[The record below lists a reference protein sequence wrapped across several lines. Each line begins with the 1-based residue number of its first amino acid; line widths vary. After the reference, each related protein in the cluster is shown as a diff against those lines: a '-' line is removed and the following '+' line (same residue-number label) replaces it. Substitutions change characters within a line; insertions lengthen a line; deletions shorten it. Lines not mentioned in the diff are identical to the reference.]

1 MPGEY
6 SRPERR
12 RILRAVAWGC
22 GHPVSTLV
30 RLEDRPVD
38 ERMDFLREMSARL
51 WVPMDFAGDDSPR
64 AEFRVSGFGPL
75 QVVVLDVTPLT
86 VSRTSQHIEQAD
98 PDLLKAYVSRGGTS
112 VITQDGRRAE
122 MRPGDLTFYDTQRP
136 YEGIIGTEPGQLV
149 RGMTFMFPP
158 SMLPLSRSRISE
170 LTATRI
176 PATSGLGE
184 LTSQFLL
191 QLARNVDHYTAAEA
205 ARLSTAALEVLATRL
220 ARVLEIR
227 DWGTL
232 ETRQHAMLTTIQA
245 FICQHLG
252 DPGLSPAAVATAHH
266 MSLRS
271 LHQLFH
277 DEGLTVAGWIRAR
290 RMERCRRDLSDPL
303 LESQPVAAIAIR
315 WGFSSAADFSRAF
328 RAAHGMPPAE
338 YRRSARIGKQPA
350 L

>member
-1 MPGEY
+1 
-6 SRPERR
+6 
-12 RILRAVAWGC
+12 
-22 GHPVSTLV
+22 VSTLV
-30 RLEDRPVD
+30 RLDDRPAD
-38 ERMDFLREMSARL
+38 ERKDFLREMSGSL
-51 WVPMDFAGDDSPR
+51 WVPMDFVGDSIPH

-86 VSRTSQHIEQAD
+86 VCRTARHIEQAD
-98 PDLLKAYVSRGGTS
+98 PDLLKAYVSFAGTS

-122 MRPGDLTFYDTQRP
+122 VRPGDLAFYDTQRP
-136 YEGIIGTEPGQLV
+136 YEGIMGTKPGQPV
-149 RGMTFMFPP
+149 QGMTFMFPP
-158 SMLPLSRSRISE
+158 SMLPLSRNRISD

-191 QLARNVDHYTAAEA
+191 QLARNVDHYTPAEA
-205 ARLSTAALEVLATRL
+205 ARLSAAALEVLATRL
-220 ARVLEIR
+220 ARELEVR

-232 ETRQHAMLTTIQA
+232 ETRKHALLTTIQA

-252 DPGLSPAAVATAHH
+252 DPELSPTAVAAAHH
-266 MSLRS
+266 VSLRS

-277 DEGLTVAGWIRAR
+277 DEGLAVAGWIRAR
-290 RMERCRRDLSDPL
+290 RMERCRRDLSDPV
-303 LESQPVAAIAIR
+303 LESRPVAAIAAR

-328 RAAHGMPPAE
+328 RTAHGMTPAE
-338 YRRSARIGKQPA
+338 YRRAARIVKQPA

>member
-1 MPGEY
+1 
-6 SRPERR
+6 
-12 RILRAVAWGC
+12 
-22 GHPVSTLV
+22 VSTLV
-30 RLEDRPVD
+30 RLGDTPVD
-38 ERMDFLREMSARL
+38 ERIDFLHEISAKL
-51 WVPMDFAGDDSPR
+51 WVPMDFTGDSTPE

-86 VSRTSQHIEQAD
+86 VSRTPQHIEQAD

-112 VITQDGRRAE
+112 VIAQDGRRAV
-122 MRPGDLTFYDTQRP
+122 MRPGELAFYDTRRP
-136 YEGIIGTEPGQLV
+136 YEGILGTEPGQLV
-149 RGMTFMFPP
+149 QGMTFMFPP
-158 SMLPLSRSRISE
+158 SMLPLSRRQIRDM
-170 LTATRI
+170 TATCI

-191 QLARNVDHYTAAEA
+191 QLARNVDHYTPAEA

-220 ARVLEIR
+220 ARVLEVR

-232 ETRQHAMLTTIQA
+232 ETRKHAMLTTIQA
-245 FICQHLG
+245 FICQHLD
-252 DPGLSPAAVATAHH
+252 DPQLSPTAVAAAHH

-271 LHQLFH
+271 VHQLFH

-290 RMERCRRDLSDPL
+290 RMERCRRDLSDPV
-303 LESQPVAAIAIR
+303 LESRPVAAIAAR

-328 RAAHGMPPAE
+328 RAAHGMTPAE
-338 YRRSARIGKQPA
+338 YRRAARIVKQPA